1 MRPEGGFT
9 VLRLASRGLVLGA
22 ALALVATA
30 FVSAAQPQGNYLD
43 PSDEAKIRETFV
55 WIPAGDHQ
63 IPGIFAV
70 PRAGGVQ
77 GTYPA
82 VLMLHGSWSHKDEV
96 GNMYKRLARA
106 LAARGYASLRID
118 FAGSGDSQQEFLAL
132 TRAGSVADART
143 ALDWLVAQPQVIP
156 SRVGV
161 QGFSRGTNIAA
172 TLVGTDTRVAAFGSW
187 SGTATNGTLNQ
198 AQYDACVANGG
209 HLVLDVGFIIYK
221 HGSSKVDLSCDYF
234 TSNAAGRAADDIA
247 AYANP
252 ILIIAGTL
260 DTATA
265 AGSRKMVGQVQ
276 SLDATLRILPGA
288 DHTYLV
294 LTPDQTLSNLC
305 ITLTA
310 DWYAEKL

>member
-1 MRPEGGFT
+1 VF
-9 VLRLASRGLVLGA
+9 RLASRALVLGT
-22 ALALVATA
+22 ALALLGATFA
-30 FVSAAQPQGNYLD
+30 SATQPQGNYLS
-43 PSDEAKIRETFV
+43 PWDEAKIRETLV

-82 VLMLHGSWSHKDEV
+82 VLMLHGAWSQKDEV

-118 FAGSGDSQQEFLAL
+118 FAGSGDSKQTYLDL
-132 TRAGSVADART
+132 TRDNSVSDART
-143 ALDWLVAQPQVIP
+143 ALDWLVAQPQVIA

-161 QGFSRGTNIAA
+161 QGFSRGSSIGS
-172 TLVGTDTRVAAFGSW
+172 TLVGTDTRVMAFGSW
-187 SGTATNGTLNQ
+187 SGAIYNGTLDQ
-198 AQYDACVANGG
+198 ANYDACIANGG
-209 HLVLDVGFIIYK
+209 HLVMDLGWTQVDV
-221 HGSSKVDLSCDYF
+221 SCDYF
-234 TSNAAGRAADDIA
+234 TSEAAGRALDDIA

-252 ILIIAGTL
+252 ILLVAGAA
-260 DTATA
+260 DTVVDPNVSRNAVA
-265 AGSRKMVGQVQ
+265 AVQ

-288 DHTYLV
+288 DHIYLV
-294 LTPDQTLSNLC
+294 LTPDQTLANQC
-305 ITLTA
+305 ITITA